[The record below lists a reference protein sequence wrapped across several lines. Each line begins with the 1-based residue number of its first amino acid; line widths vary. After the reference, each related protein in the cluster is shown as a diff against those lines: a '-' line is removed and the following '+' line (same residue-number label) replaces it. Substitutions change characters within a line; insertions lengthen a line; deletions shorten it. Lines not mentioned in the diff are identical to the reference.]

1 MMPATVE
8 TAVLWNEKQ
17 ASQPQWG
24 HEGRRKSGIS
34 PAMFLRR
41 CGSVLHSGGAG
52 GGGVCLGMPVRMM
65 EPGDNTA
72 DEPHGGPLPV
82 DAAQLLT
89 NPPNISALSLT
100 HKPTTCD
107 FPTHTANFS
116 AQLPTHPHNLS
127 APPPTP
133 TPTTCHMTIFEGH
146 NLPPLPPSQGI
157 FSVFLP
163 SIPFFHIIC
172 ILYGY
177 YLHIASSA
185 SGLAAGDGRSLTDPA
200 SVHGGGRL
208 GRETWGKNGYPP
220 AGFFVKKDA
229 THRNDGLQHEKA
241 FRRWQL
247 AWVRKKLDGRPVRPG
262 VQFIPGQDIWVGET
276 VPSKENGFVVANG
289 ILIAGSCALTEASFA
304 DLDANSLVV
313 GKEVSV
319 GVLRYTLRLPLVGAK
334 EAHDERNAALDAVGE
349 DECIWQQLSFWGQEN
364 HGWQG
369 FCLFVRHRYR
379 YNTQY
384 RGKSIGYRT
393 VRRED
398 QRL

>member
-1 MMPATVE
+1 MPATVE

-116 AQLPTHPHNLS
+116 AQLPT
-127 APPPTP
+127 PTP
-133 TPTTCHMTIFEGH
+133 TNLRPTH
-146 NLPPLPPSQGI
+146 LPHDHLRRSQ
-157 FSVFLP
+157 SAALA
-163 SIPFFHIIC
+163 SIPRHLFRLSPLYSIFHIIC

-208 GRETWGKNGYPP
+208 GRETGEKKYPP
-220 AGFFVKKDA
+220 ADFFVKKDA
-229 THRNDGLQHEKA
+229 SRRDTDLQHA
-241 FRRWQL
+241 
-247 AWVRKKLDGRPVRPG
+247 
-262 VQFIPGQDIWVGET
+262 
-276 VPSKENGFVVANG
+276 G
-289 ILIAGSCALTEASFA
+289 I
-304 DLDANSLVV
+304 
-313 GKEVSV
+313 
-319 GVLRYTLRLPLVGAK
+319 
-334 EAHDERNAALDAVGE
+334 
-349 DECIWQQLSFWGQEN
+349 
-364 HGWQG
+364 
-369 FCLFVRHRYR
+369 
-379 YNTQY
+379 
-384 RGKSIGYRT
+384 
-393 VRRED
+393 
-398 QRL
+398 

>member
-116 AQLPTHPHNLS
+116 AQLPT
-127 APPPTP
+127 PTP
-133 TPTTCHMTIFEGH
+133 TNLRPTH
-146 NLPPLPPSQGI
+146 LPHDHLRRSQSAALASIPRHLFRLSPLYSI
-157 FSVFLP
+157 FS
-163 SIPFFHIIC
+163 
-172 ILYGY
+172 Y
-177 YLHIASSA
+177 YLHIILLLSA
-185 SGLAAGDGRSLTDPA
+185 YCFVRIGFSCRGWAESHGPGIGPRRGPA
-200 SVHGGGRL
+200 RA
-208 GRETWGKNGYPP
+208 RDWGK
-220 AGFFVKKDA
+220 
-229 THRNDGLQHEKA
+229 EISS
-241 FRRWQL
+241 
-247 AWVRKKLDGRPVRPG
+247 GR
-262 VQFIPGQDIWVGET
+262 F
-276 VPSKENGFVVANG
+276 
-289 ILIAGSCALTEASFA
+289 
-304 DLDANSLVV
+304 
-313 GKEVSV
+313 
-319 GVLRYTLRLPLVGAK
+319 LR
-334 EAHDERNAALDAVGE
+334 
-349 DECIWQQLSFWGQEN
+349 
-364 HGWQG
+364 
-369 FCLFVRHRYR
+369 
-379 YNTQY
+379 
-384 RGKSIGYRT
+384 
-393 VRRED
+393 
-398 QRL
+398 